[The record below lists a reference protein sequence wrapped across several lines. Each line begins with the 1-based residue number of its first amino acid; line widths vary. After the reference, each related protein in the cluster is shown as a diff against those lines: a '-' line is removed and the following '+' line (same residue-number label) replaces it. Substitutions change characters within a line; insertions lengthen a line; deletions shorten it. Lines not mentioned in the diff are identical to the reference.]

1 MRDGILLLTDYGS
14 EIGYGHLTRC
24 LSLAHAFG
32 ETGREIGL
40 WVVGDEPAKAQLP
53 AWAKAIDWTGLPDKA
68 LSELREAY
76 AVVVDSLAVTPQFCE
91 RLGQINPRLAIIDD
105 WPRRF
110 YDRGIVIDWT
120 IGAENFAYPHKSANV
135 RYLLGSEYCALRP
148 EFNTPPQR
156 FFNETPRTVLI
167 TFGGSDIRHLT
178 APILSLLDAE
188 FPTLQ
193 KEVIVGPGVRDRSFL
208 DKVYAANTTFHV
220 ACDAVQMCTLMRQ
233 ADFAVCAGGQTLYEL
248 ASQGLPPVV
257 ISVTDNQQDD
267 VREFGAVGFGC
278 VVGAWNSS
286 KLTSKI
292 NVGVRTV
299 WPAAERRRR
308 STIGRQCID
317 GRGAQRLVA
326 ACIEYW
332 KNQAANR

>member
-1 MRDGILLLTDYGS
+1 M
-14 EIGYGHLTRC
+14 H
-24 LSLAHAFG
+24 
-32 ETGREIGL
+32 
-40 WVVGDEPAKAQLP
+40 
-53 AWAKAIDWTGLPDKA
+53 
-68 LSELREAY
+68 
-76 AVVVDSLAVTPQFCE
+76 
-91 RLGQINPRLAIIDD
+91 
-105 WPRRF
+105 
-110 YDRGIVIDWT
+110 
-120 IGAENFAYPHKSANV
+120 
-135 RYLLGSEYCALRP
+135 
-148 EFNTPPQR
+148 
-156 FFNETPRTVLI
+156 
-167 TFGGSDIRHLT
+167 
-178 APILSLLDAE
+178 E

-193 KEVIVGPGVRDRSFL
+193 KDVIVGPGVRDRSFL

-233 ADFAVCAGGQTLYEL
+233 ADFAICAGGQTLYEL

-257 ISVTDNQQDD
+257 ISVTENQQDD

-308 STIGRQCID
+308 STVGRQCID